1 MNSGNLGEVFRVFL
15 RLGLTSFGGPVAHL
29 GYFHEAFVQR
39 RKWLTARDYGNLV
52 AICQFLPG
60 PASSQVC
67 IGIGLARAGMAGAFL
82 AWIAFLLPSVLV
94 MVAFGYGVTVW
105 RDSIPPGLLTA
116 LKTVA
121 VAVVAQAVWRM
132 ANQFCPDRVRVSMA
146 ALGAAG
152 SLLIPSPLA
161 PLVMM
166 GLAAVAGQWL
176 ALDDKEP
183 SSATQ
188 EFGVGRGLSVF
199 CLALLAVLLAAP
211 ALLSGLV
218 PALADHQ
225 LVKVFL
231 SFFSSGSL
239 VFGGGH
245 VVLPLLQATVV
256 SPGWVTSNEFL
267 AGYGA
272 AQAVPGPLFSLS
284 AYLGTVLEPHPS
296 GWQGALFCLAA
307 IYLPSFLLLFGVL
320 PFWSAVQRHRP
331 VQKAQMGINAAVVG
345 VLLAAL
351 YQPIWVSAVTDARTF
366 LMALAAFTGLVFWRV
381 PSWLLVIVAAA
392 VGWLWLT

>member
-1 MNSGNLGEVFRVFL
+1 MKSGNLGEVFRVFL

-39 RKWLTARDYGNLV
+39 RGWLTARDYGNLV

-67 IGIGLARAGMAGAFL
+67 IGIGLARAGLAGAFL

-94 MVAFGYGVTVW
+94 MVAFGYGVMVW

-146 ALGAAG
+146 VVGAAG

-161 PLVMM
+161 PLLMM

-176 ALDDKEP
+176 ALDAKEP
-183 SSATQ
+183 PSATRAL
-188 EFGVGRGLSVF
+188 GIGRGLSVF
-199 CLALLAVLLAAP
+199 CLVLLAVLLAAP
-211 ALLSGLV
+211 ALLSGLA
-218 PALADHQ
+218 PTLANHQ

-256 SPGWVTSNEFL
+256 SPGWVTPSEFL

-284 AYLGTVLEPHPS
+284 AYLGTVLAPFPS

-320 PFWSAVQRHRP
+320 PFWAAVQRHRP
-331 VQKAQMGINAAVVG
+331 VQKAQLGINAAVVG

-351 YQPIWVSAVTDARTF
+351 YQPIWVSAVTDGRTF
-366 LMALAAFTGLVFWRV
+366 LVALAAFTGLVFWRV
-381 PSWLLVIVAAA
+381 PSWLLVIVAAIA
-392 VGWLWLT
+392 GWLWLT